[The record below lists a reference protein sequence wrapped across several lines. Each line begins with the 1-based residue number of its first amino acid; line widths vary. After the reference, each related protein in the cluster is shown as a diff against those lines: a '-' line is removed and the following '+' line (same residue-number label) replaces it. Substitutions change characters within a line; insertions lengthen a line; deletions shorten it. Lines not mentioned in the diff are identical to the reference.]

1 MKKTLS
7 GDLRAYFS
15 NGRPET
21 SSAISEIRCK
31 WKSKFIRISHEN
43 DVFIYEGHMQKYS
56 ISKYVLLCIPNFATY
71 YLLPLLLSITM
82 HKRTRLDDFL

>member
-15 NGRPET
+15 NGRPRT
-21 SSAISEIRCK
+21 SSDISEIRCK

-56 ISKYVLLCIPNFATY
+56 ISMLCIPNFAIY